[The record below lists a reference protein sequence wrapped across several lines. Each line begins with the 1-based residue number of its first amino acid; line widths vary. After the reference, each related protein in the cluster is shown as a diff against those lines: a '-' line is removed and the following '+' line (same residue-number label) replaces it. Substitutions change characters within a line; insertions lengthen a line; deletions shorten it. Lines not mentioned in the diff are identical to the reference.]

1 MYPESTTVATELRR
15 AESGALE
22 PFRQDG
28 VTCCYA
34 KANKFWVNDA
44 DGVAWEMYTVLADA
58 EPEPAP
64 ARSPSACACG
74 T

>member
-1 MYPESTTVATELRR
+1 
-15 AESGALE
+15 
-22 PFRQDG
+22 
-28 VTCCYA
+28 
-34 KANKFWVNDA
+34 VNDA

-64 ARSPSACACG
+64 AISPSACACE